1 MKDKTLAELRPHLLS
16 RLGVGEQAGAH
27 RWGRAMVLPALLGG
41 SLVSGKQRLYQREGE
56 RGPRARGA
64 NTELAPAR
72 GLLCGLGLAR
82 GVMLINSFV

>member
-1 MKDKTLAELRPHLLS
+1 MRDKTS
-16 RLGVGEQAGAH
+16 GGVATASPVSARG
-27 RWGRAMVLPALLGG
+27 GRAGRSAQVGQRDGPAALLGG
-41 SLVSGKQRLYQREGE
+41 SVVSSKQRLYQREGE

>member
-1 MKDKTLAELRPHLLS
+1 MGQSGGPA
-16 RLGVGEQAGAH
+16 
-27 RWGRAMVLPALLGG
+27 ALLGG
-41 SLVSGKQRLYQREGE
+41 SLVSGTPRPYQREGE

-82 GVMLINSFV
+82 GVMLTNSFV